1 MPFCPQC
8 GGEIVAKGQRCP
20 HCGYRK
26 EASTAQEIELPGS
39 VKLPV
44 HDALNSSAG
53 KITPADEAKHQ
64 AKPKR
69 WLTLVIPGALLAI
82 ACAIGGLCAA
92 GLIQLP
98 LEGSYSAVTSQQN
111 ASADVENTSV
121 DDETIAAIA
130 GHWQGYAAGVA
141 GQDLKILGA
150 GAPDSF
156 YIQINEDGS
165 LSASIDGDP
174 EKGSWQPVEERDGFY
189 WLTFGPG
196 KWIASIT
203 QLDDVGDALVVTYS
217 EDSDYTLVYIR

>member
-26 EASTAQEIELPGS
+26 EVSTTKEAELPEG
-39 VKLPV
+39 VEPPV
-44 HDALNSSAG
+44 HDALDLPADR
-53 KITPADEAKHQ
+53 ITPANEPKHQ
-64 AKPKR
+64 PKSKR
-69 WLTLVIPGALLAI
+69 WLLLAI
-82 ACAIGGLCAA
+82 AGALLVIACVIGSLCAA

-98 LEGSYSAVTSQQN
+98 LEGSHSAVTTQQN
-111 ASADVENTSV
+111 VSAEAESTSI
-121 DDETIAAIA
+121 DDDAIAAIA

-156 YIQINEDGS
+156 YLQINEDGS
-165 LSASIDGDP
+165 FSASIDGDP

-217 EDSDYTLVYIR
+217 KDSDYTLVYIR